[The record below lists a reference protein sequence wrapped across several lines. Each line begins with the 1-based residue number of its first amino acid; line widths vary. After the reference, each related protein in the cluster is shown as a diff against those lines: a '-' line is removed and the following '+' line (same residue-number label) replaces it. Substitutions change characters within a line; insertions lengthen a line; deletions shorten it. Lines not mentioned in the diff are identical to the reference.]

1 MRWRKERK
9 VYGIHCHPL
18 LPFFSKSKQE
28 PQESSEMYD
37 IAFHLF
43 NVYI

>member
-1 MRWRKERK
+1 MEEEKEG
-9 VYGIHCHPL
+9 VWYPL
-18 LPFFSKSKQE
+18 SSSTSIFSKSKQE
-28 PQESSEMYD
+28 LQESSKMYD